1 MENGAQL
8 ENSSTINIKNRK
20 HLRTIY
26 KKMKITF
33 ILIFLITDV
42 TSVTSAI
49 SIQDVQAVAQR
60 VALIQVLK
68 MINPVMQN
76 QVQLKVEDATVL

>member
-8 ENSSTINIKNRK
+8 ENSSTINIKIRK

-42 TSVTSAI
+42 TSVTPAI

-68 MINPVMQN
+68 MINLVMQN